1 MQTSHDT
8 ADSVGIPSDLLKSQ
22 YMRNGHVNVPRC
34 RNRVLYDIDT
44 VAALD
49 ATQYIAVMAMM
60 ITHKSK
66 LRMMNA
72 IARDIT

>member
-1 MQTSHDT
+1 MTCCLETD
-8 ADSVGIPSDLLKSQ
+8 AE
-22 YMRNGHVNVPRC
+22 
-34 RNRVLYDIDT
+34 RVDT